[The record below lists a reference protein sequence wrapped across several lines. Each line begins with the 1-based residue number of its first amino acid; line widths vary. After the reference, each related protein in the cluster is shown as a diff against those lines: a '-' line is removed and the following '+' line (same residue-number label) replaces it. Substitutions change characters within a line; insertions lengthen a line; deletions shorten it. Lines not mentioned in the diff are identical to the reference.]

1 MAAKR
6 SACKHTNSDFIANPD
21 TMFEKMTNNQNKSLE
36 IAIDDPSSP
45 VKRYNTHY
53 VAMSLLGTFYED
65 YIYLK
70 ITSGIF

>member
-1 MAAKR
+1 MAPKS

-21 TMFEKMTNNQNKSLE
+21 TMFEKRTNNQNKSLE

-45 VKRYNTHY
+45 VETYNTHY

-65 YIYLK
+65 YIDLK
-70 ITSGIF
+70 IISGIF